1 MLHPAVIF
9 WLLLAVA
16 LTVIEAVTV
25 QMVSLW
31 FAIGALATVV
41 PSMLGAPTWVQ
52 FLVFALVSGLCVYL
66 TRPLVKKV
74 LAVRHVKTNADSI
87 IGEQA
92 RVVERID
99 NIAGQGGVFVGGLH
113 WTARAEDDGVA
124 IEEGEHVR
132 VLEIQGVKA
141 IVERI
146 ESDI

>member
-1 MLHPAVIF
+1 MLHPAVVF

-41 PSMLGAPTWVQ
+41 PSMLGAPVWVQ

-74 LAVRHVKTNADSI
+74 LAVRHIKTNADSI

-113 WTARAEDDGVA
+113 WTARAKDDDMT